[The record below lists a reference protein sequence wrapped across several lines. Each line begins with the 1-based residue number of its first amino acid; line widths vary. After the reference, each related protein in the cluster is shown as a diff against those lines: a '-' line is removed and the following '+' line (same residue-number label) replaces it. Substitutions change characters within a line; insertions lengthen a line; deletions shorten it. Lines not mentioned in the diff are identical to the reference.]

1 MRTGNKALRDH
12 AIPFISEFVESSS
25 PLYGGS
31 ALSAP
36 EYVTNSN
43 QVVAIPMTQPEKG
56 QIVEAYLYIEMVA
69 PSNAA
74 LDVYLGIGTFTTVAG
89 QLSVIPELES
99 IGDIGAMHRKITGSS
114 DPFHVAANG
123 TLTIDADLT
132 RSLYTKD
139 DPEYMS
145 DAFCLLVK
153 FLTLPTVAAGYSLK
167 KFKLSCS
174 AQIGLGT

>member
-1 MRTGNKALRDH
+1 MRTGNKALRDYS
-12 AIPFISEFVESSS
+12 IPFVSEFVESSS
-25 PLYGGS
+25 FLYGGS
-31 ALSAP
+31 ILSAP
-36 EYVTNSN
+36 EFVTNTN
-43 QVVAIPMTQPEKG
+43 KVVAIPMTQPEKG
-56 QIVEAYLYIEMVA
+56 QMTEAYLFMEMVA
-69 PSNAA
+69 PSDKA
-74 LDVYLGIGTFTTVAG
+74 LDIYLGIGTFTTVG
-89 QLSVIPELES
+89 GILSVVPELEA

-132 RSLYTKD
+132 RSLYD
-139 DPEYMS
+139 RNDAQFNS

-153 FLTLPTVAAGYSLK
+153 FLSLPTVSLGYKLK